1 MRVAAIQL
9 EAVPADVD
17 ANLQASEQLC
27 DEAAAAGA
35 EAIVLPEFF
44 TTGIGFLPELVDAAL
59 PPDGAATEL
68 LQALARRHGAL
79 VGGSFLCRDDD
90 GHIRKRVLPRAPGR
104 DARRAPR
111 QGPADDVGELLLR
124 RWLRRRCRRGPA

>member
-9 EAVPADVD
+9 EALPADVD
-17 ANLQASEQLC
+17 ANLQASERLC
-27 DEAAAAGA
+27 DEAAARGA

-59 PPDGAATEL
+59 PPDGAATKL

-79 VGGSFLCRDDD
+79 VGGSSIGQRYAPDL
-90 GHIRKRVLPRAPGR
+90 LP
-104 DARRAPR
+104 DA
-111 QGPADDVGELLLR
+111 
-124 RWLRRRCRRGPA
+124 